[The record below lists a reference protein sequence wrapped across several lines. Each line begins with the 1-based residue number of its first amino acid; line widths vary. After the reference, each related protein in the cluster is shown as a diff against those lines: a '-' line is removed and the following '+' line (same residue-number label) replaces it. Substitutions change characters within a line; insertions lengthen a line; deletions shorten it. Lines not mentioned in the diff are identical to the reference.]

1 MKLHKKILAASIATA
16 LAAAATSTSHA
27 VTVADGDI
35 LIGFSLN
42 QVAAHDTYI
51 YNLGQ
56 ASTWR
61 ENTSQLVS
69 IGNIGADLTTAF
81 GGTWYNN
88 PLLRWGIIG
97 GVDQA
102 AGTINGDLIRTVYQ
116 SKAVTTFGTRTS
128 APVTTSGNHGTLTN
142 TMQTFQEGSHNAG
155 TPGANTTGAFVN
167 TSSASDFNQFIPPT
181 TGTYF
186 GIGNNI
192 LDQFEAS
199 APLGTAASGYTIEG
213 ALDLWR
219 ILNSPTTGAD
229 LTSGLGVGNAV
240 ARNGQYVGTFTI
252 DQTGQLRMDVQPVP
266 EPTTGVIGLALGAI
280 ALVRRRRNA

>member
-1 MKLHKKILAASIATA
+1 MKLRHKILSTAIAVATFAASAN
-16 LAAAATSTSHA
+16 TSHA
-27 VTVADGDI
+27 VPVVDGDI

-42 QVAAHDTYI
+42 QADAHDTYI
-51 YNLGQ
+51 FNLGQ
-56 ASTWR
+56 ASVWR
-61 ENTSQLVS
+61 ENTTPLIS

-81 GGTWYNN
+81 GSNWMNE

-97 GVDQA
+97 GLDQA
-102 AGTINGDLIRTVYQ
+102 AGTINGDLIRTVYE
-116 SKAVTTFGTRTS
+116 SRLVATFGTLSGAWT
-128 APVTTSGNHGTLTN
+128 TTSGNHGSLTN
-142 TMQTFQEGSHNAG
+142 PMQSFQEGSHNAG